1 MQIMFANREIIENRV
16 QALWSTFDDN
26 QRAAVNAIL
35 DRWDSAGE
43 NAFVLPVID
52 GPPGTGKTTVA
63 AVAIARYLLENP
75 REQVLYMCYTNFAA
89 DCALKILVNKLGFS
103 GNQAIRIPANPRERG
118 PGVFGFSDLQDLS
131 GQEKRVLEECP
142 VLLCT
147 LHRSGKASQLR
158 GRGTRVLIDEFS
170 QVNVPM
176 FFATIEKVKYLD
188 PDGYALLGDPKQLP
202 MVTTQSILYQ
212 NICSYIMGRKSEY
225 EPCSLILQHRMHN
238 DICAAVNSLRRA
250 LGTFDIR
257 TSPDVQNRKLTHP
270 EFGYVWDEE
279 PIPDSTLREILDPEY
294 PFVIVNTDN
303 LDGYEEESYKG
314 SLKNTAEAKLAVA
327 IAEAFHKAYKKDN
340 GEHLFPTILSPYSA
354 QVIEITRRL
363 SPQLQERCSTIFRA
377 QGREY
382 PCVIV
387 SFVRNNPN
395 RFIGFLD
402 EPQLRAQTYVACS
415 RAQGKLVVL
424 LSFRT
429 FLNAGHVDFDYLC
442 NTQRAHV
449 VSIC

>member
-1 MQIMFANREIIENRV
+1 MLANREIIENNV
-16 QALWSTFDDN
+16 QRLWSTFDDN
-26 QRAAVNAIL
+26 QKTAVNAIL
-35 DRWDSAGE
+35 NRWDSAGE
-43 NAFVLPVID
+43 NSFVLPIID

-89 DCALKILVNKLGFS
+89 DCALKILNRLGFS
-103 GNQAIRIPANPRERG
+103 EHQAIRIPANPRERG
-118 PGVFGFSDLQDLS
+118 PGVFGFSDLEDLS
-131 GQEKRVLEECP
+131 GRERRMLDECP

-147 LHRSGKASQLR
+147 LHRAGKASQLR
-158 GRGTRVLIDEFS
+158 RKGTRVLIDEFS

-176 FFATIEKVKYLD
+176 FFATIERVKHLS
-188 PDGYALLGDPKQLP
+188 PDCYALLGDPKQLP
-202 MVTTQSILYQ
+202 MVSTQPILYQ
-212 NICSYIMGRKSEY
+212 NICSYIIGRKSDY
-225 EPCSLILQHRMHN
+225 EPFSLIFQHRMHS

-250 LGTFDIR
+250 LGTFDIQ
-257 TSPDVQNRKLTHP
+257 TSPNVQNRNLTHP
-270 EFGYVWDEE
+270 EFGYLYDEG
-279 PIPDSTLREILDPEY
+279 IISDSTLREILDPNY

-303 LDGYEEESYKG
+303 LNGYEEVSYKG
-314 SLKNTAEAKLAVA
+314 SLKNTAEANLAVT
-327 IAEAFHKAYKKDN
+327 IAEAFYEAYKKVN
-340 GEHLFPTILSPYSA
+340 GEPLFPMILSPYSA
-354 QVIEITRRL
+354 QVIEIARRL
-363 SPQLQERCSTIFRA
+363 PPLLQERCSTIFRA

-415 RAQGKLVVL
+415 RAQGKLVIL

-442 NTQRAHV
+442 RTQSAHV
-449 VSIC
+449 VDIC